1 MYIVYWGMIR
11 FILPILAVL
20 ILGLNVKTILH
31 KLKRKTLARFAVESY
46 NDIVEIKSAECI
58 IGRSVFCDVRLKN
71 PSAAKQH
78 AILTLTEYGFKL
90 TPTSVENKVY
100 VNGYLVEQ
108 EAFLQSGDKIRI
120 GSTILQIAINPAI
133 SVKAKAKAD
142 ATSKKCR
149 IWSSLFLTLFQLL
162 CCIGFVLKDL
172 SNATFILAVF
182 GGLVAVEWMYFIIRS
197 FKSNIEIELS
207 ALFLTT
213 VGFSVAASSGIDL
226 LLKQGF
232 FAVVGIVLFILL
244 GLVISRLDIIEK
256 LQIPVAVFSILLLLF
271 NIIFGVYVNGS
282 KNWISL
288 GPVTFQPSELV
299 KVSLVF
305 LSACAL
311 DKLMNIK
318 NLTSFLGF
326 SFFCF
331 AVLAYMRDF
340 GTAAVYFGAVLIIL
354 SLRLCDLKIVLSLAG
369 GALVAF
375 LGVIKFI
382 PYVSD
387 RFATYLNAW
396 QFADS
401 GGYQQTQT
409 MMATSG
415 GGLFGMGGGNGDL
428 VNVFAADTD
437 LVFGIMSEELGLI
450 VALVAVLHFVLLVIY
465 AAICIPR
472 TRSIYYAVTGSAA
485 AGIFLFQTALNMFG
499 SLDLLPL
506 TGVTMPFVSVGGSSM
521 LSAWMLLSFIKSAGT
536 HTVALRS
543 KGETV

>member
-1 MYIVYWGMIR
+1 MYIVYWGLIR
-11 FILPILAVL
+11 FILPLLAVL
-20 ILGLNVKTILH
+20 IFGLNVKTILH
-31 KLKRKTLARFAVESY
+31 KLKRKALARFAVESY

-90 TPTSVENKVY
+90 TPTSIDNKVY

-108 EAFLQSGDKIRI
+108 EAYLQSGDKIRI
-120 GSTILQIAINPAI
+120 GSTVLQIAVNPAV
-133 SVKAKAKAD
+133 SLKAKAKAD

-149 IWSSLFLTLFQLL
+149 IWSSLLLTLFQAL
-162 CCIGFVLKDL
+162 CCGGFALKDPEV
-172 SNATFILAVF
+172 ATFIFAVF
-182 GGLVAVEWMYFIIRS
+182 GGLIAAEWMYFIIRS

-213 VGFSVAASSGIDL
+213 VGFCVCASSGIDILVKQGVFVAAGIILFL
-226 LLKQGF
+226 LL
-232 FAVVGIVLFILL
+232 V
-244 GLVISRLDIIEK
+244 LVISRLDIIEK
-256 LQIPVAVFSILLLLF
+256 LQIPVAVFSVLLLGF
-271 NIIFGVYVNGS
+271 NMFFGVYVNGS
-282 KNWISL
+282 RNWLSV
-288 GPVTFQPSELV
+288 GPITFQPSELI

-311 DKLMNIK
+311 DKLMNMK
-318 NLTSFLGF
+318 NLAAFLGF
-326 SFFCF
+326 AFFCF
-331 AVLAYMRDF
+331 AALAYMRDF
-340 GTAAVYFGAVLIIL
+340 GTAAVYFGGVLIIL
-354 SLRLCDLKIVLSLAG
+354 SLRLCDIKIVLGMAS

-387 RFATYLNAW
+387 RFATFLHAW

-437 LVFGIMSEELGLI
+437 LVFGIMAEELGLI
-450 VALVAVLHFVLLVIY
+450 VALVTVLHFALLVIY

-472 TRSIYYAVTGSAA
+472 TRSIYYAVTASAA

-521 LSAWMLLSFIKSAGT
+521 LSAWMLLAFIKAGGT
-536 HTVALRS
+536 HAVALKS
-543 KGETV
+543 KGENI